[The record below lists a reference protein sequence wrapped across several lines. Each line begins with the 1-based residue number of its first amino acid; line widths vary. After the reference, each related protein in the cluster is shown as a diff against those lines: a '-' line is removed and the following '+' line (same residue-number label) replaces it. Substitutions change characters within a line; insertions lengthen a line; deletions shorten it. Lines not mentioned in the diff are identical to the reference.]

1 MSDDAADRKL
11 RLLALG
17 LAEMQKRL
25 SNLSREVR
33 DWEFGGNVTITKLA
47 DNTRGVAGKP
57 GRVIFN
63 TDDGQLNIDDG
74 TNWTLPD
81 GTTT

>member
-1 MSDDAADRKL
+1 MAA
-11 RLLALG
+11 
-17 LAEMQKRL
+17 KRYP
-25 SNLSREVR
+25 SFNLSLDKFTDEQQLQLQVLMRQLVSLR
-33 DWEFGGNVTITKLA
+33 DSDLFANIFTDT
-47 DNTRGVAGKP
+47 TRPTAGAAE

-63 TDDGQLNIDDG
+63 STDGQLNIDDG